1 MTLEK
6 HKLGYFV
13 RVENYAEMQKYRS
26 LFAFFGF
33 VFGSTEIVGVALS
46 EKFSKMPI
54 EKVFEEMKKMKE
66 LINFFKQ

>member
-26 LFAFFGF
+26 LFSFFGL

-46 EKFSKMPI
+46 EKYS
-54 EKVFEEMKKMKE
+54 VQSTEEVINEMKE
-66 LINFFKQ
+66 LLDSFKQ